1 MDGSIVCSICVTS
14 VVRFYIGDEQDFD
27 LAVQV

>member
-1 MDGSIVCSICVTS
+1 MDGSILGSICVTS
-14 VVRFYIGDEQDFD
+14 VVRFFVGDEQDFD